1 MKFLVMTTRRQG
13 VPIPPEAIARL
24 LTAQREWFEEHL
36 ADGTIDCAY
45 GYPQGGGGVG
55 IANAKTTEELN
66 ELVTSFPLFPIADI
80 EVRPLTDINVALEN
94 GAKALER
101 IAHATA

>member
-1 MKFLVMTTRRQG
+1 MKFLVMTTRRQN

-24 LTAQREWFEEHL
+24 LRAQQEWFEEHL

-55 IANAKTTEELN
+55 IANADTTEELN
-66 ELVTSFPLFPIADI
+66 ELISEWPLFPIADV
-80 EVRPLTDINVALEN
+80 EVRPLTDVAVTLKN
-94 GAKALER
+94 GAEAAER
-101 IAHATA
+101 IAHAIA